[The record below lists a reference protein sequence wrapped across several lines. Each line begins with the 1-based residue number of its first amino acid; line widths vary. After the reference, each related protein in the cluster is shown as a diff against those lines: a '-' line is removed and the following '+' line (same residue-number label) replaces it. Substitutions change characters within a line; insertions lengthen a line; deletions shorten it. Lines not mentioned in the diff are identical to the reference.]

1 MYSGDIELNKLC
13 IRNLSSFHYDIK
25 LMVVKEFSIQVSRSS
40 VRDIAVKIG
49 SIDKAKNLV

>member
-1 MYSGDIELNKLC
+1 MYSGDIELNKIC